1 MKRLTALLLIIL
13 ALFPLFAT
21 TVSLGV
27 EAGADY
33 NMVISGKGYRN
44 YTYSNKIGIMA
55 TVPVLVEFTP
65 SLGLETGIS
74 YYMKNYGYSRTV
86 TDGET
91 SVKTLDYDRYNHFI
105 EIPVGFHYTYAI
117 PMSSTLSLMASAG
130 GFIGFWVYGSR
141 AGYAYSVS
149 NNPELTHFN
158 QRTDLDNYNIFQAG
172 VYATLGGKWQFSRTT
187 DVYVRAGYY
196 LTLTDLNKPQKY
208 GGHPAHNST
217 ITLTAGI
224 MWRVNG

>member
-1 MKRLTALLLIIL
+1 MKRLTALLLIML
-13 ALFPLFAT
+13 AVFSLPAT
-21 TVSLGV
+21 TISIGF

-33 NMVISGKGYRN
+33 NMIITGNGYRN
-44 YTYSNKIGIMA
+44 YTYSNKIGIAA
-55 TVPVLVEFTP
+55 TLPVLVEFTP

-86 TDGET
+86 TDGEA
-91 SVKTLDYDRYNHFI
+91 SVKTLDYERYNHFI

-117 PMSSTLSLMASAG
+117 PLSNTLSLMASAG

-141 AGYAYSVS
+141 AGYAYSATLK
-149 NNPELTHFN
+149 PELTHFEEKVN
-158 QRTDLDNYNIFQAG
+158 LDHYNIFQAG
-172 VYATLGGKWQFSRTT
+172 VYATLGSKWQFSRMA
-187 DVYVRAGYY
+187 DFYVRAGYY

-208 GGHPAHNST
+208 GGHPAYNST